1 MTTQREMSS
10 SKQMQSDFR
19 RFGHVV
25 IRHGI
30 QVATC
35 VYFSLLFEQQVWANL
50 SASRPRCIVPLG
62 DAVWSPDR
70 ALLAHCNRAVSHATT
85 TATPMRMV
93 TMAIATLLL
102 FCLMLYTASLLGC
115 KAMPADGICDGS
127 ATICSRS
134 LLGAG
139 AAGGGAGGSSSS
151 TVMTRSSLRGPS
163 GHASGDAR
171 RPTKGFSHC
180 SLPTAARIG
189 CEDF

>member
-1 MTTQREMSS
+1 MLRPAKPTRREP
-10 SKQMQSDFR
+10 R
-19 RFGHVV
+19 CPAPR
-25 IRHGI
+25 
-30 QVATC
+30 
-35 VYFSLLFEQQVWANL
+35 
-50 SASRPRCIVPLG
+50 RPRCIVPLG

-134 LLGAG
+134 VLGAG

-189 CEDF
+189 CERIESFSVVIMPLSQRSCHLVKRYRALRRTGAMPHQV